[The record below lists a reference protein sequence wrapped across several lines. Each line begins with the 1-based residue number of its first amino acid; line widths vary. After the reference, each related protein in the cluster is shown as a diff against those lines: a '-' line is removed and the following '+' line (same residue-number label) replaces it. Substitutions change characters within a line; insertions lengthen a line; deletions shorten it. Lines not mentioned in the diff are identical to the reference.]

1 MSTSFILDFPGDY
14 IRIQLPADYEV
25 TPESRKLFW
34 EAIGKAH
41 KEYNCYRVLAESST
55 PPRRN
60 MTQVDSFK
68 SALQAAKASRELRV
82 AFVFP
87 GYQTDD
93 TTEFFISTAY
103 NMGLRIEFFNDRESA
118 IKWLCLDVEGD
129 T

>member
-1 MSTSFILDFPGDY
+1 MSTSFTLDFSGDY
-14 IRIQLPADYEV
+14 IRIQLPAHYEL
-25 TPESRKLFW
+25 TPESRKQFW
-34 EAIGKAH
+34 EAIGNAH
-41 KEYNCYRVLAESST
+41 KEYNCFRVLAESTT
-55 PPRRN
+55 PPKRN

-103 NMGLRIEFFNDRESA
+103 NMGVRIEFFNDRESA
-118 IKWLCLDVEGD
+118 IKWLCLDVED
-129 T
+129 DA